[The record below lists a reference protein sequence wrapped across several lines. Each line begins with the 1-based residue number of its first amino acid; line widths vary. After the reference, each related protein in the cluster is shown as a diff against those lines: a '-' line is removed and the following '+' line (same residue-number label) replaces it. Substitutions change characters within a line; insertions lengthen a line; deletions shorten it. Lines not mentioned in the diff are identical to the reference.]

1 MPFFDLFK
9 KSPKKE
15 PGGPTSRDAS
25 LFSPE
30 MQKKRHDAAMEFIA
44 LFQEKTPLLHGRP
57 HAGTVLAVP
66 ARLAGSSL
74 YRALSYNKEIAP
86 GTVVLSEEVNQAWPQ
101 LLHLF
106 AFYCKQNGL
115 DVMSKPPVTVFPE
128 QNKPL
133 MNVEQV
139 LTAYQDEYLGIM
151 QKHGLD
157 YLEGARAGM
166 IISSI
171 VFEYHYKKAKDI
183 DPFVAAGI
191 VALGVV
197 EGAKT
202 TPPPLKPTRTAPP
215 SPSEQKPESSELS
228 DLILTIARNSTGGGG
243 TRLVLGEGMSPMQ
256 EALSNGGKYIL
267 VHPEVLRKLTESQ
280 VDVFLVYEAALRLE
294 TAAKMPRIDF
304 VGGNVDVLLQQW
316 HGKAPVATPLHVRQV
331 QWLQSKAPELGYE
344 RNGNSWIFSE

>member
-1 MPFFDLFK
+1 MPLFDLFE

-15 PGGPTSRDAS
+15 PATRDES

-30 MQKKRHDAAMEFIA
+30 MQKKRHDAAMEFIT

-66 ARLAGSSL
+66 SRLAGSSL
-74 YRALSYNKEIAP
+74 YRALNDKKEIAP
-86 GTVVLSEEVNQAWPQ
+86 GTVVLSEEVNRAWPQ
-101 LLHLF
+101 LLDLF

-115 DVMSKPPVTVFPE
+115 DVMSRSPVTVFPE

-139 LTAYQDEYLGIM
+139 LTAYQDEYLEIM
-151 QKHGLD
+151 KKHGLD
-157 YLEGARAGM
+157 YLDGARAGM
-166 IISSI
+166 IVCSV
-171 VFEYHYKKAKDI
+171 VFEYHCKTARDI

-202 TPPPLKPTRTAPP
+202 TPPPLKPTHTAPP
-215 SPSEQKPESSELS
+215 SSSEQKPESSELS

-243 TRLVLGEGMSPMQ
+243 ARLVLGEGMSPMQ

-267 VHPEVLRKLTESQ
+267 VHPEVLKKLTESQ

-294 TAAKMPRIDF
+294 TTAKMPRIDF

-316 HGKAPVATPLHVRQV
+316 NGKAPVATPLHVRQV
-331 QWLQSKAPELGYE
+331 QWLHSNATKLGYE
-344 RNGNSWIFSE
+344 RNGNSWIFSEQPM